1 MEARS
6 SYDIRD
12 LFWIRINDCFGK
24 TSQLFR
30 YYSPLRS
37 IQAFETSFNLHS
49 RLSDRKM
56 QLGQWNW
63 QNHRWN
69 TNRHRSDSIRLSF
82 LFFFFFNQRHSDAF
96 NKTLSTIN
104 RKCFVSEIGTSD
116 TIKKNV
122 CLVINDEILF
132 TESYYVSS
140 LYYERI
146 LFLLHRRW
154 TSLRRFSQKIVP
166 LSRLPDNLHI
176 EEVSSSFE
184 RARSNIFYND
194 LAGETFIDWSL
205 RWADLIEE

>member
-1 MEARS
+1 MELAES
-6 SYDIRD
+6 SVKHESTPKR
-12 LFWIRINDCFGK
+12 FH
-24 TSQLFR
+24 
-30 YYSPLRS
+30 SPFFS
-37 IQAFETSFNLHS
+37 
-49 RLSDRKM
+49 
-56 QLGQWNW
+56 
-63 QNHRWN
+63 
-69 TNRHRSDSIRLSF
+69 
-82 LFFFFFNQRHSDAF
+82 FFFFLNQRHTDPF

>member
-37 IQAFETSFNLHS
+37 IQAFQTSFNLHS

-69 TNRHRSDSIRLSF
+69 TNRHRSDSICLSF
-82 LFFFFFNQRHSDAF
+82 PFFSAKDIQTRLIKRFPRSTESSLFLKLER
-96 NKTLSTIN
+96 LILY
-104 RKCFVSEIGTSD
+104 
-116 TIKKNV
+116 KKNV

-154 TSLRRFSQKIVP
+154 TSLHRFSQKIVP

>member
-37 IQAFETSFNLHS
+37 IQAFQTSFNLHS

-69 TNRHRSDSIRLSF
+69 TNRHRSDSICLSF
-82 LFFFFFNQRHSDAF
+82 PFFSAKDIQTRLIKRFPRSTESSLFLKLERLILYKKKCMSCDKRWNSFYRILLCFFF
-96 NKTLSTIN
+96 
-104 RKCFVSEIGTSD
+104 V
-116 TIKKNV
+116 
-122 CLVINDEILF
+122 
-132 TESYYVSS
+132 
-140 LYYERI
+140 
-146 LFLLHRRW
+146 
-154 TSLRRFSQKIVP
+154 LRENTFSP
-166 LSRLPDNLHI
+166 
-176 EEVSSSFE
+176 
-184 RARSNIFYND
+184 
-194 LAGETFIDWSL
+194 T
-205 RWADLIEE
+205 

>member
-82 LFFFFFNQRHSDAF
+82 LFFFFNQRHSDAF

-104 RKCFVSEIGTSD
+104 IKCFVSEIGTSD
-116 TIKKNV
+116 TIKKKCMSCDKRWNS
-122 CLVINDEILF
+122 F
-132 TESYYVSS
+132 Y
-140 LYYERI
+140 RI
-146 LFLLHRRW
+146 LLCFFFV
-154 TSLRRFSQKIVP
+154 LRENTFSP
-166 LSRLPDNLHI
+166 
-176 EEVSSSFE
+176 
-184 RARSNIFYND
+184 
-194 LAGETFIDWSL
+194 T
-205 RWADLIEE
+205 